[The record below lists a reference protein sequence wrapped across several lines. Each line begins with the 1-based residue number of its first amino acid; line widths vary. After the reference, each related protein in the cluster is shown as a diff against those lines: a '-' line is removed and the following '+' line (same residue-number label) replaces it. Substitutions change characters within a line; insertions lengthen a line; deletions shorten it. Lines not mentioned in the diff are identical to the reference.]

1 MVDALRAADAVL
13 SVEEGKD
20 KAIVLKLRIARP
32 AIVGVKELVAV
43 VIPVGRNAKTD
54 SEVDAA
60 YKQRIS
66 INV

>member
-43 VIPVGRNAKTD
+43 VDPSGFYTSPNCIKNSAF
-54 SEVDAA
+54 
-60 YKQRIS
+60 
-66 INV
+66 N